1 MNKKL
6 FWLDLEMTG
15 LDPSSHIIIEAAAII
30 TDDNLNIMA
39 QFEPVV
45 LGATQ
50 NQLDLMPDVVREMH
64 QVSGL
69 LDLCISSH
77 VSVTQLE
84 EQLLDFL
91 QKHSAPKNIFLAGN
105 SVYNDLIFIR
115 KYMPKIA
122 AYMHYRLIDVSTI
135 KELAKSW
142 YSVDFKKQKKHR
154 ALDDIQE
161 SINELIF
168 YKNTIFK

>member
-1 MNKKL
+1 MKKKF

-15 LDPSSHIIIEAAAII
+15 LNSAINVILEAAAII
-30 TDDNLNIMA
+30 TDENLNMLD

-64 QVSGL
+64 QASGL
-69 LDLCISSH
+69 LDLCVSSN
-77 VSVTQLE
+77 VTVAELE
-84 EQLLDFL
+84 ERLVQFL
-91 QKHSAPKNIFLAGN
+91 ERNSEEKNVFLAGN
-105 SVYNDLIFIR
+105 SVYNDLVFIK
-115 KYMPKIA
+115 KYMPKVA
-122 AYMHYRLIDVSTI
+122 AYLHYRLIDVSTI

-142 YSVDFKKQKKHR
+142 YLVEFKKQKKHR

-168 YKNTIFK
+168 YKNAIFK

>member
-1 MNKKL
+1 MNKKF

-15 LDPSSHIIIEAAAII
+15 LDLSRHVIIEAAAII
-30 TDDNLNIMA
+30 TDDNLNILA

-50 NQLDLMPDVVREMH
+50 DQLDLMPDVVREMH
-64 QVSGL
+64 KISGL
-69 LDLCISSH
+69 LDLCISSQ
-77 VSVTQLE
+77 VTVAHLEAQLV
-84 EQLLDFL
+84 DFL
-91 QKHSAPKNIFLAGN
+91 QKNSMPKNVFLAGN
-105 SVYNDLIFIR
+105 SVYNDLAFIK
-115 KYMPKIA
+115 KYMPSVA
-122 AYMHYRLIDVSTI
+122 DYLHYRLIDVSTI

-142 YSVDFKKQKKHR
+142 YLVDFKKKKNHR
-154 ALDDIQE
+154 ALDDIKE